1 MKINECSN
9 IWTEEVF
16 DIASPEVSIST
27 ISSDVRI
34 TESPDGKCHVTI
46 YGKSQRPPELAE
58 LVQISSHGEMLSVR
72 VDRRNTGFRGL
83 FGAGSAALF
92 VLASLPNTT
101 ELKVNA
107 ISADVE
113 VNPAVRRIDVESIS
127 GDIVILHNP
136 AGVCNLK
143 TMSGDISTTTFSS
156 CQYALK
162 SISGDIK
169 VLVAPGLEVDVD
181 GKTISGDLASE
192 ISLDANAELSSESSE
207 LVSITTST
215 VSGNF
220 TLARN

>member
-34 TESPDGKCHVTI
+34 TESPDGKCH
-46 YGKSQRPPELAE
+46 
-58 LVQISSHGEMLSVR
+58 QISSHGEMLSVR